1 MSKARKTSLK
11 DADWEAHDPTQYRDA
26 LDRDQAMDSG
36 AVIGERMAMA
46 VNCKSKAELVEALEI
61 GKDDFAM
68 PLLDLLEEA
77 EVSLKNRLRLV
88 ECALARICSSAKL
101 LEATVG
107 A

>member
-11 DADWEAHDPTQYRDA
+11 DVEWESHELTQYRNA
-26 LDRDQAMDSG
+26 LDRDQAMESG

-46 VNCKSKAELVEALEI
+46 VNCKTKPELVEALET
-61 GKDDFAM
+61 GKDEFAM

-88 ECALARICSSAKL
+88 ECALARICSCAKL
-101 LEATVG
+101 LEAKLE